1 MPLQQV
7 MSEGEKMPA
16 RWGFRLA
23 LVVAAATLI
32 AQGNS
37 VAGRLSPGP
46 TVRAP
51 EIQSAVWIN
60 GGPTSL
66 AGLHGRVVLIEFWTH
81 G

>member
-1 MPLQQV
+1 MR
-7 MSEGEKMPA
+7 A

-23 LVVAAATLI
+23 LVVAAATLMG
-32 AQGNS
+32 QGNS

-46 TVRAP
+46 AVRTP
-51 EIQSAVWIN
+51 ELQSPVWIN